1 MMPRAGKQSGFALIS
16 AIILIVVL
24 AVLGVYMAT
33 MSGIQHETTS
43 RSLLAAR
50 AYYGAKAGLE
60 WGIHR
65 AIAAGGTCLASTPFA
80 LTGPGL
86 DGINVTV
93 TCVQTYV
100 YSAHNN
106 RTYYITSL
114 AEFGD
119 YGSPDYVR
127 RRMAATVANF

>member
-1 MMPRAGKQSGFALIS
+1 MMPRAGKQSGFAIIS

-33 MSGIQHETTS
+33 MSGIQHETSS

-50 AYYGAKAGLE
+50 AYYGARAGLE

-65 AIAAGGTCLASTPFA
+65 AIAAGGICLASTPFA

-86 DGINVTV
+86 DEINVTV
-93 TCVQTYV
+93 TCVQTYA
-100 YSAHNN
+100 YSNN
-106 RTYYITSL
+106 RTYYITSR
-114 AEFGD
+114 AEFGA

>member
-65 AIAAGGTCLASTPFA
+65 AIAAGGICLGDTPFD

-86 DGINVTV
+86 DGIKVTV
-93 TCVQTYV
+93 KCVQTYA
-100 YSAHNN
+100 YSNN

-114 AEFGD
+114 AEFGA

>member
-65 AIAAGGTCLASTPFA
+65 AIAAGEICLASTPFD

-93 TCVQTYV
+93 TCVQTYA

-114 AEFGD
+114 AEFGA
-119 YGSPDYVR
+119 YGSPDYVQ

>member
-1 MMPRAGKQSGFALIS
+1 MMRRAGKQPGFALVS
-16 AIILIVVL
+16 AVLLIVVL

-33 MSGIQHETTS
+33 MSGVQHATAS
-43 RSLLAAR
+43 RSLVAAR
-50 AYYGAKAGLE
+50 AYYGAKAGLD
-60 WGIHR
+60 WGMHR
-65 AIAAGGTCLASTPFA
+65 AIAAGGTCLASTTFA

-93 TCVQTYV
+93 TCVQTYG
-100 YSAHNN
+100 YQSD

-114 AEFGD
+114 AELD
-119 YGSPDYVR
+119 VYGSPDYVR